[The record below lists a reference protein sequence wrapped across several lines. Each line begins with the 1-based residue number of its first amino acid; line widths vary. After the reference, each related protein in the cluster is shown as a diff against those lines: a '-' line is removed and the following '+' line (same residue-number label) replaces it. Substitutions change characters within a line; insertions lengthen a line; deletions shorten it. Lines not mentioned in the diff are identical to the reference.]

1 MVGFSNDYRNYA
13 RRLQDALAQGPGE
26 AIEQLAAALL
36 LVVQQE
42 KQVLLCGNGG
52 SAGNAI
58 HLANDFQYA
67 MVKGA
72 GRRLRV
78 EALPSNAAVMTC
90 LANDVSYD
98 EVFAE
103 QIRMKGGPGDMLVA
117 LSGSGNSPSVV
128 LALEAANQLGMKT
141 VAVVGFSGGRARD
154 LAQVP
159 VHFAVDDMQI
169 AEDLQLIVGHV
180 CMQWVRAQLTQNREG
195 AD

>member
-13 RRLQDALAQGPGE
+13 RRLQDALAQGPADAMG
-26 AIEQLAAALL
+26 QLAAALL
-36 LVVQQE
+36 LVVQHQ

-90 LANDVSYD
+90 LANDISYD

-103 QIRMKGGPGDMLVA
+103 QIRAKGGPGDILVA
-117 LSGSGNSPSVV
+117 LSGSGNSPNVV
-128 LALEAANQLGMKT
+128 RALEAANLLGMKT
-141 VAVVGFSGGRARD
+141 FAVLGFSGGRSRE

-159 VHFAVDDMQI
+159 IHFAVDDMQI

-180 CMQWVRAQLTQNREG
+180 CVQWVRAQLTQDQRST
-195 AD
+195 A